1 MGTSVVSGVEGL
13 DGGAEAAHVWRMR
26 PETDVHR
33 QQRAAIFE
41 LVERHGLGARRDAI
55 AALLRPGIGLETREL
70 TEADLAVGVSRV
82 GGEPDL
88 PPNLAWP
95 VGAEGPMLFVLQVDL
110 ALVAP
115 LDLEERLPSEGLL
128 SVFADPF
135 AREVRVFHHELGA
148 PLVRRP
154 TPADALRPPFRACG
168 VEAKAELHLPPPSS
182 VFLDTAD
189 GGCVFDSDERDAY
202 WDEVWLAWRDHLRPG
217 PAGACGIHQ
226 LLGYA
231 VAERLEA
238 QELDEEVLIGFD
250 SDDRAAMQWGDVHCV
265 WVFMARDQ
273 LAARNFRELRA
284 EM

>member
-1 MGTSVVSGVEGL
+1 
-13 DGGAEAAHVWRMR
+13 MR
-26 PETDVHR
+26 QETDVHR
-33 QQRAAIFE
+33 QQREAIFE
-41 LVERHGLGARRDAI
+41 LAERHGLGARRDAI
-55 AALLRPGIGLETREL
+55 AGLLRPGIGLETREL

-88 PPNLAWP
+88 PPELPWP

-110 ALVAP
+110 AVVAP

-135 AREVRVFHHELGA
+135 GREVCVLHFGPHGSGV

-154 TPADALRPPFRACG
+154 TPLDSLRPAFRACG
-168 VEAKAELHLPPPSS
+168 VEVRAELHLPPPSS

-189 GGCVFDSDERDAY
+189 GGSVFDSDERDAY
-202 WDEVWLAWRDHLRPG
+202 WDEVWLAWREHLRPG

-238 QELDEEVLIGFD
+238 QALDEEVLIGFD
-250 SDDRAAMQWGDVHCV
+250 SDDRADMNWGDVHCV
-265 WVFMARDQ
+265 WVFMTRER
-273 LAARNFRELRA
+273 LAARAFTELRV